1 LDEVTEIRDPTAR
14 YYAMLRL
21 TVAERIGMIVLMNP
35 GTLLRLAEL
44 GNEYSDTLIRDVHSG
59 TLSTAFDITGEIRRQ
74 LARRIRRPAPDQARR
89 LEQIV
94 ERTGTL
100 YPRDYWPAPIIGC
113 WLGGTA

>member
-1 LDEVTEIRDPTAR
+1 
-14 YYAMLRL
+14 
-21 TVAERIGMIVLMNP
+21 
-35 GTLLRLAEL
+35 
-44 GNEYSDTLIRDVHSG
+44 
-59 TLSTAFDITGEIRRQ
+59 STAFDITGEIRRQ

-113 WLGGTA
+113 WLGGTAGYQARHLAEYFGDAPKRDIGLVSSEGRHTIPINDDTPDGVLAVTANYYEFVPVAEIDD